1 QMSYAK
7 RHGSFYITGGGEL
20 MAQSFY
26 KTTRWKQK
34 RSKILRRDEYL
45 CQECKRYGKS
55 VLATTVHHI
64 NPLEQQPGLAT
75 VSWNLVSL
83 CQQCHDKMHDRTT
96 NVLTELGKQWQER
109 IRDRVGVSKS
119 TDMNGHLSSYAVI
132 MSRDADEQAKAEYF
146 KTLKEANKCFEDAN
160 KEFDNV
166 YLYQMVQCSETVS
179 PLP

>member
-1 QMSYAK
+1 
-7 RHGSFYITGGGEL
+7 

-26 KTTRWKQK
+26 KTTLWKQK

-64 NPLEQQPGLAT
+64 HPLEQRPGLAI

-109 IRDRVGVSKS
+109 IRDRVGVS
-119 TDMNGHLSSYAVI
+119 
-132 MSRDADEQAKAEYF
+132 
-146 KTLKEANKCFEDAN
+146 
-160 KEFDNV
+160 
-166 YLYQMVQCSETVS
+166 SE
-179 PLP
+179 